1 MARPKKNS
9 TYEEQI
15 ARLDQAIETMEKELA
30 LLKAQREDTIKAKEQ
45 RDMEELFELIKS
57 SGKTIDEVKEMIVK

>member
-15 ARLDQAIETMEKELA
+15 ARLNQAIETMEKELA
-30 LLKAQREDTIKAKEQ
+30 LLKAKRDDAIKAKEQ
-45 RDMEELFELIKS
+45 RDMEELFEIIKS
-57 SGKTIDEVKEMIVK
+57 SGKSIEEVKDMISR